1 MIVLQK
7 MLELFLIMLVGYAA
21 SKKQL
26 LTKEVSQ
33 KLSGIILNI
42 ANPCMI
48 LSAVLD
54 GDLQSIKKSSVWS
67 VLLLAWI
74 IYGILILIAEIIPR
88 VLRVPKKD
96 FGMYRVMTVFT
107 NMGYM
112 GFPVIK
118 SIYGNT
124 ALLYASLFM
133 IPFDFL
139 IYTYGIFVMKKE
151 GVRQGIKR
159 KELLNNGVL
168 ACMLMVFLLFSG
180 IRMPQI
186 LGDSINTIA
195 DMTVPVSMMIIGASM
210 AEIHLSELFYNVKLL
225 IFSML
230 HLLVVPILVILPVRK
245 IIMQPEIVGVTLVVL
260 AAPVGSLAAMMAQEY
275 GGDYRLASKGVA
287 ITTLLSVVT
296 IPLLF
301 AVLGL

>member
-1 MIVLQK
+1 MVVLQK
-7 MLELFLIMLVGYAA
+7 MLVLFLIMLVGYEA

-33 KLSGIILNI
+33 KLSGIIINI

-48 LSAVLD
+48 LSSVLD
-54 GDLQSIKKSSVWS
+54 GDLKSIQTSSIWF

-74 IYGILILIAEIIPR
+74 VYAILMLIAEIVPR
-88 VLRVPKKD
+88 LLRVPQKD
-96 FGMYRVMTVFT
+96 FGMYRMMTVFT

-112 GFPVIK
+112 GFPIIK
-118 SIYGNT
+118 SIYGNA

-139 IYTYGIFVMKKE
+139 IYTYGIIVIKKD
-151 GVRQGIKR
+151 GWRQGVKVR
-159 KELLNNGVL
+159 ELCNNGVI
-168 ACMLMVFLLFSG
+168 ACVLMIILLFSG
-180 IRMPQI
+180 IRVPQI
-186 LGDSINTIA
+186 LSDSINTIA

-210 AEIHLSELFYNVKLL
+210 AEINLSELFCDIKLL
-225 IFSML
+225 VFSFM
-230 HLLVVPILVILPVRK
+230 HLIIIPIIVILPIMK
-245 IIMQPEIVGVTLVVL
+245 IITQPEIIGITLVVI
-260 AAPVGSLAAMMAQEY
+260 ATPVGSLAAMMAQEY

-287 ITTLLSVVT
+287 ITTLLSVGT
-296 IPLLF
+296 IPLVF

>member
-1 MIVLQK
+1 MVVLQK
-7 MLELFLIMLVGYAA
+7 MLVLFLIMLVGYAA

-26 LTKEVSQ
+26 LTKEVSR
-33 KLSGIILNI
+33 KLSGIIINI

-54 GDLQSIKKSSVWS
+54 GDIQAIQKSSVLF
-67 VLLLAWI
+67 VLCFAWG
-74 IYGILILIAEIIPR
+74 IYVILMLIAEMIPR
-88 VLRVPKKD
+88 LLRVPEKD

-139 IYTYGIFVMKKE
+139 IYTYGIFAMKKE
-151 GVRQGIKR
+151 NVRQRIKIR
-159 KELLNNGVL
+159 ELLNNGVI
-168 ACMLMVFLLFSG
+168 ACVVMVILLFSG
-180 IRMPQI
+180 IQVPQI
-186 LGDSINTIA
+186 LSDSINTIS
-195 DMTVPVSMMIIGASM
+195 DMTVPISMMIIGASM
-210 AEIHLSELFYNVKLL
+210 TEIHLSELFCDVKLL
-225 IFSML
+225 LFSLL
-230 HLLVVPILVILPVRK
+230 HLVAVPILVILPVMK
-245 IIMQPEIVGVTLVVL
+245 MVTQPEIVGVTLVVL
-260 AAPVGSLAAMMAQEY
+260 ATPVGSLAAMMAQEY
-275 GGDYRLASKGVA
+275 GGDYRLASRGVA
-287 ITTLLSVVT
+287 VTTLLSVVT
-296 IPLLF
+296 IPLVF